1 MSRYKLTMNA
11 GNQHLGTGSPPLAR
25 GLQPA
30 ACRLPPIARRRR
42 GVLLLVI
49 LSLLILFV
57 MIALTYVLV
66 ATRHL
71 QASRANARSAITGE
85 PPQELLDGGIM
96 QIIRG
101 APGTGTNISPIHS
114 VIGPWSLLEHMYGT
128 NTVPGTI
135 TNSKFY
141 VNNQILDFTASLP
154 ASIEG
159 FYEGCV
165 LTFTDSRSAAH
176 GISARVVRNYIDNA
190 GMQHLRVLT
199 PKPRGLTLTA
209 NDFDNYSF
217 IINGRAFSGT
227 GFGFNPQTG
236 GLAAGDSTGRQFALL
251 PNPVAYRP
259 DSTYGKYAPG
269 GSFPNGLP
277 FGGLGGGNM
286 DYDAPDYQ
294 HMWMA
299 WIVENPP
306 GNVQVVLPSY
316 HRPDLI
322 YYWLT
327 RTRSSQPG
335 KSPPWDWNDP
345 GTSEKHK
352 DPLVPSET
360 IPDGQYLLSRICL
373 RPTPLDHPNFTGS
386 NQYLGGTTNFIK
398 YIYGRDPTTGSLFTD
413 TNGNPIIPWDVDND
427 NDGIPDSIWLDLG
440 YPVEATSDGRLY
452 KPLFAPLV
460 IDLDGRLNINAHGT
474 TEQISTADSY
484 AHSAMPPA
492 GPFAGT
498 NGSTPYAFTRGE
510 GYGPAEID
518 LAIGL
523 GGTPMAA
530 TDAAYL
536 MRGDSASGYQGRYGG
551 TAGGTDEAGQLNV
564 DSPLGLV
571 KHFQWPDNAFS
582 MMSAYMSP
590 SDTWGR
596 GSVAIDYNGQPYY
609 MRPILSPG
617 TTMYTNALQG
627 EARNSPYDLN
637 LSHDLANPANP
648 KTVPAT
654 LDNPFTVFELEKL
667 LRPYDIDSQ
676 GLPDRLAALLKNSI
690 TSTPLLRNR
699 LTTDTFDPPSPSA
712 IAPPSL
718 RATSPPHSITEML
731 SKRLLSGTSPLSSQ
745 TDANKAIRDLLSPDL
760 IAGLRMNINR
770 PLGEARDSDGNGVVD
785 DPTGGQITKDGS
797 STATNK
803 WAPQTMPSLTSFN
816 NVSFNLTNGM
826 NVMGPDPSGK
836 WHVNGLEELH
846 ARQLMARYLYILAR
860 LMIDDDF
867 LGKQQ
872 AAFPKNANNHWFDN
886 DPAVVDGPTQRKAS
900 IRRIAQ
906 WAVNVVDFMDA
917 DSIMTPFEYDEQPFS
932 HSYTDPT
939 GAVTDKDPANKWRTW
954 CVDNVIDD
962 GTGTVSQDDTKPWRG
977 LVWGCERPELLI
989 TETFAFHDRRTEDT
1003 DQETVDN
1010 TEGDNHQKKK
1020 TTDSTDPDASFD
1032 QRLMPRAGF
1041 FVELYNPWADN
1052 GSVRP
1057 GEFYSSP
1064 TSGGV
1069 QLNRL
1074 SGGARPS
1081 PMWRMLIVKDNKD
1094 PDDPNSPAPASD
1106 IDRSVYFTDMT
1117 NAAALTVPT
1126 DGGTAYYSSAAVSAQ
1141 FAPLLPGRY
1150 ALVGSSGDDP
1160 PTAGIGY
1167 EITMGRKKGVTEG
1180 TAATR
1185 RTDLQISTTRRIVLN
1200 PSVNPNVNQV
1210 QINSNTVAGS
1220 PDALSQ
1226 PPDVQPEIAIVVD
1239 KPRSLNLTAPNPRAA
1254 AGAVPARPLGYP
1266 TDATDPVLTAHGITW
1281 DATLAGG
1288 EGAYNPTIDIPL
1300 DYDLGVQ
1307 TDPTLL
1313 AELRLNGI
1321 KKDFRRVH
1329 LQRLANPLLPWNK
1342 FSNPYIT
1349 VDSMSVPLTKFNG
1362 IEDTNVPTPHDDPI
1376 SGKNPDVFA
1385 THERGD
1391 ENPSPV
1397 DRNLWRH
1404 DFTAGDTATIAI
1416 SAADSTHVFGRQLQN
1431 TLGYLNKSYGPAF
1444 TSATAP
1450 VSANDIGGQ
1459 KFYAGSP
1466 DATKHTFPWL
1476 PWNNRPYASVGELM
1490 FVPSCQS
1497 SQLARQYS
1505 NLDGAAGAD
1514 PYANDIGG
1522 AANQKIP
1529 FGYTMNFFYAEKFG
1543 GTAGKAPNLATM
1555 LEYLQVPSPF
1565 VGTETVLNPQ
1575 PSPTG
1580 FGWNANTGV
1589 GRFNGPLLGETSS
1602 GDYLPNPSA
1611 GNEPDGTRGLHPP
1624 FNTVSTFRDPGRVN
1638 INTIASDAV
1647 WNAVLGYTPSA
1658 QLPGTT
1664 FTDVAQSRQGYT
1676 GAAFN
1681 ANSPSIFSNPFR
1693 SAAGSDMVP
1702 LPALVHKPVNVTF
1715 WRAEGVNPDT
1725 TGKAPLLA
1733 RNDANTP
1740 AIPNDE
1746 YKNWQRNPYFYYQS
1760 LDRLTNKLT
1769 TRSNVYA
1776 VWVTVGYFEVSPW
1789 YGANNGVPNT
1799 SGPQVFDQAH
1809 PDGYQLGQE
1818 LGADTGEIQR
1828 HRGFYII
1835 DRTIPVGFQRGV
1847 DNNASNCILL
1857 KRFIE

>member
-1 MSRYKLTMNA
+1 MFAKNSVQYRHRYPRPGFEALLPTPY
-11 GNQHLGTGSPPLAR
+11 S
-25 GLQPA
+25 
-30 ACRLPPIARRRR
+30 LPPSARRRR

-49 LSLLILFV
+49 LSLLVLFV

-71 QASRANARSAITGE
+71 QASRVNARVAITGE
-85 PPQELLDGGIM
+85 PPQELLDSAMM
-96 QIIRG
+96 QVARG
-101 APGTGTNISPIHS
+101 APGTGTSISPIHS

-128 NTVPGTI
+128 NTVGGTI
-135 TNSKFY
+135 TSPQFY
-141 VNNQILDFTASLP
+141 VNNQILDFVPMFIAPTPPIS
-154 ASIEG
+154 EG
-159 FYEGCV
+159 QYEGCV

-190 GMQHLRVLT
+190 GMQHIRVLT
-199 PKPRGLTLTA
+199 PKPGGLTLGV
-209 NDFDNYSF
+209 NDLKNYSF
-217 IINGRAFSGT
+217 IINGRSFSGT
-227 GFGFNPQTG
+227 GFGLNPTTG
-236 GLAAGDSTGRQFALL
+236 TLTATDDPSTGRQFALM

-259 DSTYGKYAPG
+259 DSTYGKYKPTSGA
-269 GSFPNGLP
+269 GSPFPNGFP
-277 FGGLGGGNM
+277 FGGIGGGNM

-294 HMWMA
+294 HMWMS
-299 WIVENPP
+299 WIVDGPSNTS
-306 GNVQVVLPSY
+306 QVILPSY
-316 HRPDLI
+316 HRPDLVS
-322 YYWLT
+322 YWRART
-327 RTRSSQPG
+327 RTEKNNVQ
-335 KSPPWDWNDP
+335 WDWNDP
-345 GTSEKHK
+345 GTTEKHK
-352 DPLVPSET
+352 DPLVSSET

-386 NQYLGGTTNFIK
+386 NPQLGSVTSFLTN
-398 YIYGRDPTTGSLFTD
+398 IYGTSGVGGFTS
-413 TNGNPIIPWDVDND
+413 PWDVDND
-427 NDGIPDSIWLDLG
+427 GDGVPDSIWLDLG
-440 YPVEATSDGRLY
+440 YPVEFSSDGRLY

-460 IDLDGRLNINAHGT
+460 VDLDGRLNVNAHGT
-474 TEQISTADSY
+474 TEQISTTDSY
-484 AHSAMPPA
+484 THSAMPPA

-498 NGSTPYAFTRGE
+498 NGSTQYAFTRGD

-518 LAIGL
+518 LALGL
-523 GGTPMAA
+523 GTPTANADA
-530 TDAAYL
+530 TNL
-536 MRGDSASGYQGRYGG
+536 MRGDSASGFQGRYGG

-564 DSPLGLV
+564 DSQLGLV

-609 MRPILSPG
+609 MRPAFSASAG
-617 TTMYTNALQG
+617 NQWKG
-627 EARNSPYDLN
+627 EMLNSPYDLN

-648 KTVPAT
+648 KTVLAT
-654 LDNPFTVFELEKL
+654 LDNPFTVFELERL

-676 GLPDRLAALLKNSI
+676 GLPNRVTTLLKNSLA
-690 TSTPLLRNR
+690 SNPLLRNR
-699 LTTDTFDPPSPSA
+699 LTTTAFDVPSPSV
-712 IAPPSL
+712 ISPPSL
-718 RATSPPHSITEML
+718 RSASLLKHSITEML
-731 SKRLLSGTSPLSSQ
+731 SAKLQASGLAA
-745 TDANKAIRDLLSPDL
+745 TDANKAVRDLLSADL
-760 IAGLRMNINR
+760 ISGLRMNINR
-770 PLGEARDSDGNGVVD
+770 PLGEGRDSDGNGVVD
-785 DPTGGQITKDGS
+785 EPMGGQITKDGS
-797 STATNK
+797 NSAVNK
-803 WAPQTMPSLTSFN
+803 WAPQSVPNFN
-816 NVSFNLTNGM
+816 NVTFNLTNGM
-826 NVMGPDPSGK
+826 NVMGPDSSGK
-836 WHVNGLEELH
+836 WHVNGQEELH
-846 ARQLMARYLYILAR
+846 ARQLVARYLYILAR

-867 LGKQQ
+867 LGKQT
-872 AAFPKNANNHWFDN
+872 AGSPKNANNHWFDT

-932 HSYTDPT
+932 HSYTDPA
-939 GAVTDKDPANKWRTW
+939 GALTDKDPANKWRTW

-989 TETFAFHDRRTEDT
+989 TETFAFHDRRTEDLDSEAHDDNET
-1003 DQETVDN
+1003 ALIGDADSSKQSGKTAAQESN
-1010 TEGDNHQKKK
+1010 
-1020 TTDSTDPDASFD
+1020 PDKQDGSFD
-1032 QRLMPRAGF
+1032 QRLMPRSGF

-1057 GEFYSSP
+1057 GEFYSNV
-1064 TSGGV
+1064 TNGGV
-1069 QLNRL
+1069 QLNRM
-1074 SGGARPS
+1074 SGGNRPS
-1081 PMWRMLIVKDNKD
+1081 PMWRLLIVKNNKD
-1094 PDDPNSPAPASD
+1094 PDDQINPPPAAD
-1106 IDRSVYFTDMT
+1106 RDRSVYFADLSQA
-1117 NAAALTVPT
+1117 NLTVPT
-1126 DGGTAYYSSAAVSAQ
+1126 DGGTAYYSSLAVSAQ

-1150 ALVGSSGDDP
+1150 ALVGSSGDDLP
-1160 PTAGIGY
+1160 AAGIGY

-1185 RTDLQISTTRRIVLN
+1185 RADLQINTTRRIVLN
-1200 PSVNPNVNQV
+1200 PSLNPNASQV
-1210 QINSNTVAGS
+1210 QVNSNTVAGS

-1239 KPRSLNLTAPNPRAA
+1239 KPRSLTLTAPNPKPA
-1254 AGAVPARPLGYP
+1254 AGAIPARPMGYP
-1266 TDATDPVLTAHGITW
+1266 TDSADPILAASGIMW
-1281 DATLAGG
+1281 DSALGGG
-1288 EGAYNPTIDIPL
+1288 EGAYTKAIDVPFDYNP
-1300 DYDLGVQ
+1300 GVQ

-1321 KKDFRRVH
+1321 KKDFRRLH

-1342 FSNPYIT
+1342 FTNPYIT

-1376 SGKNPDVFA
+1376 SGKNPDIFA

-1397 DRNLWRH
+1397 DRNLWHH
-1404 DFTAGDTATIAI
+1404 DFTAADTSTTAI
-1416 SAADSTHVFGRQLQN
+1416 SAADSTHIFGRQLQN

-1444 TSATAP
+1444 NSATAP
-1450 VSANDIGGQ
+1450 ASVNDVGGQ
-1459 KFYAGSP
+1459 KYYAGSP
-1466 DATKHTFPWL
+1466 DATKHPFPWL

-1490 FVPSCQS
+1490 FVPACQS

-1505 NLDGAAGAD
+1505 NLDGAAGVD
-1514 PYANDIGG
+1514 PYATDVVG

-1529 FGYTMNFFYAEKFG
+1529 FGYAMNFFYGEKFS
-1543 GTAGKAPNLATM
+1543 GTAGKSPNLATM

-1575 PSPTG
+1575 S
-1580 FGWNANTGV
+1580 FAWNSNIGA
-1589 GRFNGPLLGETSS
+1589 GRFNGPLLGESSS
-1602 GDYLPNPSA
+1602 GDYVPNASA

-1624 FNTVSTFRDPGRVN
+1624 FNTVSHFRDPGRVN

-1647 WNAVLGYTPSA
+1647 WNAVLGYAPTPP

-1664 FTDVAQSRQGYT
+1664 YNDVALSRQGY
-1676 GAAFN
+1676 AAAAYAFSGS
-1681 ANSPSIFSNPFR
+1681 SPSIFANPFR

-1715 WRAEGVNPDT
+1715 WRADGATPDSSRT
-1725 TGKAPLLA
+1725 PLLA
-1733 RNDANTP
+1733 KGAVTAPIINPP
-1740 AIPNDE
+1740 AIPNDD

-1760 LDRLTNKLT
+1760 IDRLTNKLT
-1769 TRSNVYA
+1769 THSNVYA
-1776 VWVTVGYFEVSPW
+1776 VWITVGYFEVSPW
-1789 YGANNGVPNT
+1789 YGANNGVPNA

-1809 PDGYQLGQE
+1809 PDGYQLGAE

-1847 DNNASNCILL
+1847 DNNVNNCILL